1 MTALIAPPTMRFRFQ
16 ESCLERV
23 GEQVTNERRSS
34 DVPQF
39 DVVAIG
45 ASAGGIEALHVV
57 VEALP
62 VDFPAPVLIVQHM
75 DPRHRSMLAGLL
87 ARRCR
92 LRVKQATNGEPIE
105 SGTVYIAQPDAHL
118 LVRDGRLLLTDTRQ
132 VHFSRPSI
140 DMLFGSVADAYGDR
154 AISVILSGSGVDGA
168 DGTRAVKAKGGT
180 TIAQSPATAA
190 HAGMPQAARA
200 TGCVDVTLPLE
211 EIGAAIVNLVVPPQR
226 DDA

>member
-1 MTALIAPPTMRFRFQ
+1 
-16 ESCLERV
+16 V
-23 GEQVTNERRSS
+23 GNDRHSRSS
-34 DVPQF
+34 KRAAPQF

-45 ASAGGIEALHVV
+45 ASAGGVEALHVL

-62 VDFPAPVLIVQHM
+62 ADFLAAVLIVQHM

-92 LRVKQATNGEPIE
+92 LRVKQATNGEPVRP
-105 SGTVYIAQPDAHL
+105 GTVYIAQPDAHL
-118 LVRDGRLLLTDTRQ
+118 LVREGRLVLTDTKL

-140 DMLFGSVADAYGDR
+140 DLLFESVADSYGDR

-180 TIAQSPATAA
+180 TIVQSPASAA
-190 HAGMPQAARA
+190 HGGMPRAARA

-211 EIGAAIVNLVVPPQR
+211 EIGPAIVNLVMPGPG
-226 DDA
+226 DDE

>member
-1 MTALIAPPTMRFRFQ
+1 
-16 ESCLERV
+16 
-23 GEQVTNERRSS
+23 
-34 DVPQF
+34 
-39 DVVAIG
+39 VAIG
-45 ASAGGIEALHVV
+45 ASAGGVEALHVV

-62 VDFPAPVLIVQHM
+62 VDFPAAVLVVQHM

-92 LRVKQATNGEPIE
+92 LRVKQATNGEPVE
-105 SGTVYIAQPDAHL
+105 VGPVYIAQPGAHL
-118 LVRDGRLLLTDTRQ
+118 VVRDGHLVLTDTVH

-140 DMLFGSVADAYGDR
+140 DRLFESVADAYGDR

-180 TIAQSPATAA
+180 TIAQSPASAA
-190 HAGMPQAARA
+190 HGGMPQAARA

-211 EIGAAIVNLVVPPQR
+211 EIGPAIVNLVAPALGYE
-226 DDA
+226 DA

>member
-1 MTALIAPPTMRFRFQ
+1 
-16 ESCLERV
+16 V
-23 GEQVTNERRSS
+23 SS
-34 DVPQF
+34 DHRARPLRRATPQF

-45 ASAGGIEALHVV
+45 ASAGGVEALHIV

-62 VDFPAPVLIVQHM
+62 VDFPAAVLVVQHM

-92 LRVKQATNGEPIE
+92 LRVKQATNGEVIE
-105 SGTVYIAQPDAHL
+105 PGTVYIAQPDAHL
-118 LVRDGRLLLTDTRQ
+118 VVRDGRLLLTDTKQ

-140 DMLFGSVADAYGDR
+140 DLLFESVADAYGDR
-154 AISVILSGSGVDGA
+154 AISVVLSGTGVDGA
-168 DGTRAVKAKGGT
+168 DGTRAIKAKGGT
-180 TIAQSPATAA
+180 TIAQSPSSAA
-190 HAGMPQAARA
+190 HGGMPQAARA

-211 EIGAAIVNLVVPPQR
+211 EIGPAIVNLVAPALG